1 MPMLKKYLSAA
12 ENHAVDFH
20 DLLSVIN
27 RHIKSFHLMEHCHN
41 VAKLSYIIATEMGLS
56 PLERSIAYWEGLL
69 HDGGKYFLPD
79 EIILSPKKVTNI
91 QYNMIKTHA
100 LLSASMLRGIKLFNQ
115 TILVNGKPVNIAQD
129 IKDHHERI
137 DGRGYQLK
145 PKEKVS
151 LYAQI
156 VSVADT
162 FDAMSTHVR
171 KFNNQ
176 SRKLEFILDIMQKES
191 GKQLHQGA
199 CEAFLNY
206 AKKIS
211 AQSSKDIIYSPYEE
225 DDLHKIFEING
236 GAKATI
242 DTFEI
247 LNFFEKVI
255 DRNRK
260 FTALI
265 DGVPFLIREASQEYI
280 IGQDGEPAVRKIFQI
295 DGKKKIIK
303 AKVAQEKRIF
313 SLEEISLFLNLAPE
327 SAKHELKKMN
337 AFIQKT
343 GTSYKLI
350 TLHHSADDFK
360 FILNEYGTLAESDLA
375 SLDGLLTEKTL
386 NTQNVISRLTEQ
398 KFLDSGGVILKVPA
412 HESELGFGNG
422 IDKSVFEKLHDR
434 YVKDLADKRH
444 KIFELWDRTKQETI
458 TTIKNQL
465 TEDQTKQIWPL
476 LDYLQRLNQRGI
488 PVIKMKKVFRLVAA
502 EFNISKE
509 RLKFLEQTLILH
521 HIFSNI
527 FFLDE
532 KHEVETRQT
541 VEENI
546 TELINKARDFKRH
559 YAFFTPHVDLLI
571 EKYLY
576 RIKDNKEL
584 TKANSEEVFLLD
596 LVDKF
601 ISSNGNLSWIEE
613 STPQIENE
621 RKNRF
626 FKALS
631 TRPNLVNPLMRKYLK
646 G

>member
-1 MPMLKKYLSAA
+1 MLKKYLSAA

>member
-1 MPMLKKYLSAA
+1 
-12 ENHAVDFH
+12 
-20 DLLSVIN
+20 
-27 RHIKSFHLMEHCHN
+27 
-41 VAKLSYIIATEMGLS
+41 
-56 PLERSIAYWEGLL
+56 
-69 HDGGKYFLPD
+69 
-79 EIILSPKKVTNI
+79 
-91 QYNMIKTHA
+91 
-100 LLSASMLRGIKLFNQ
+100 
-115 TILVNGKPVNIAQD
+115 
-129 IKDHHERI
+129 
-137 DGRGYQLK
+137 LK
-145 PKEKVS
+145 PKENVS

-206 AKKIS
+206 AKKIN
-211 AQSSKDIIYSPYEE
+211 AESSKDIIYSPYEE
-225 DDLHKIFEING
+225 DHLHKIFEING

-242 DTFEI
+242 ETFEI
-247 LNFFEKVI
+247 FNFFEKVI

-265 DGVPFLIREASQEYI
+265 DGMPFLIREASQGYI
-280 IGQDGEPAVRKIFQI
+280 IGQDGKPAVRKIFQV
-295 DGKKKIIK
+295 DGNKKIIK

-313 SLEEISLFLNLAPE
+313 SLDEISLLLNLAPE
-327 SAKHELKKMN
+327 SAKHELKKMQS
-337 AFIQKT
+337 FIQKT
-343 GTSYKLI
+343 GPRYKFI
-350 TLHHSADDFK
+350 TLHHSVDDFK

-375 SLDGLLTEKTL
+375 GLDGTLIEKGIT
-386 NTQNVISRLTEQ
+386 TQDVIARLIEQ
-398 KFLDSGGVILKVPA
+398 KFLDSAGVILKVPA

-422 IDKSVFEKLHDR
+422 IDKSVFEKLHAR
-434 YVKDLADKRH
+434 YVKDLSEKRH
-444 KIFELWDRTKQETI
+444 KIFELWGRTKQKTI
-458 TTIKNQL
+458 TTIENQL
-465 TEDQTKQIWPL
+465 TENQTKQIWPL

-613 STPQIENE
+613 STPKIESE

-631 TRPNLVNPLMRKYLK
+631 TKPNLVNPVMREYLK
-646 G
+646 P